1 MGFLDNTPGYL
12 HSDPFD
18 LGFLA
23 VGSIHKIYYEQYG
36 KKGGKP
42 GKLGL
47 PHTVYLLNALI
58 VLFLHGG
65 PGGQTSK
72 SNTVYFNPALYQVV
86 LFDQRGAGKSTP
98 NAEILENT
106 TQHLVDDIEALS
118 NHIGILKWHIVFGGS
133 WGSTLA
139 LLYAQAYPD
148 RIGSLIL
155 QGIFTGREEEL
166 VYSRGTGAA
175 LIFPDLFDDLLS
187 YLPEEDRENVTKAYY
202 KFLTSPD
209 RETRL
214 AAARAWNTW
223 DMSIGS
229 ILPDPDILEKI
240 NDDNWSLAH
249 ALLECHYFLHRV
261 WLEDGQIMKKI
272 NLDKIRQIPSMYM
285 YRIMRT

>member
-1 MGFLDNTPGYL
+1 MASRVSYACVTRF
-12 HSDPFD
+12 
-18 LGFLA
+18 
-23 VGSIHKIYYEQYG
+23 I
-36 KKGGKP
+36 
-42 GKLGL
+42 
-47 PHTVYLLNALI
+47 LLNALI

-72 SNTVYFNPALYQVV
+72 SNTVYFSPAVYKVV

-106 TQHLVDDIEALS
+106 TQHLVDDIETLRK
-118 NHIGILKWHIVFGGS
+118 HIDIPKWHSVFGGS

-148 RIGSLIL
+148 LVGSLIL

-166 VYSRGTGAA
+166 ICSRGIGAA
-175 LIFPDLFDDLLS
+175 LIFPDLFDDFLS
-187 YLPEEDRENVTKAYY
+187 YLPEEGRGDITSAYY
-202 KFLTSPD
+202 KLLMSPD
-209 RETRL
+209 REIRL

-229 ILPDPDILEKI
+229 ILPDPDSLEKI

-249 ALLECHYFLHRV
+249 AVLECHYFLHGA

-272 NLDKIRQIPSMYM
+272 NLDKIRHIPSTYI
-285 YRIMRT
+285 Y